1 MHVAFVTGEYPPMD
15 GGVGAYTRAL
25 AQALATQGVRVSV
38 ITARV
43 AQQDGA
49 PDDSAPDDG
58 VTVHPVVDG
67 WGWSMIGA
75 VRTLADEL
83 GVDWLHV
90 QYQTA
95 AFNMHPAINVAPS
108 RWRRSGLHVAW
119 TYHDLR
125 VPYLFPKA
133 GERLRRWVTT
143 LPARTADLTVV
154 TNEGDRLGLQDQPV
168 RRLER
173 IPIGSNITGVTL
185 SPAARAAQRQER
197 GYGADDQ
204 VIGYFGFLNR
214 SKGGLTLI
222 RTLDR
227 LVATHPHVKLL
238 MIGERVGASDPS
250 NFAYLQEVE
259 ALIAA
264 RGLEARVQWTGR
276 QSDAEVAA
284 DLNACDVLLMPYEDG
299 ASLRRGTLMAGL
311 VNGCAIVTTTPQSP
325 LPELAMERDVM
336 YVAPANDEAAA
347 RAVARVLD
355 NPWLAET
362 LRTNARARARLFT
375 WEGIAAAH
383 VAAYTAA
390 T

>member
-1 MHVAFVTGEYPPMD
+1 MHVAFVTGEYPPME

-25 AQALATQGVRVSV
+25 AQALAAQGVRVSV
-38 ITARV
+38 ITSLL
-43 AQQDGA
+43 GA
-49 PDDSAPDDG
+49 PDDGMPDDG
-58 VTVHPVVDG
+58 VAVHPVVDG
-67 WGWSMIGA
+67 WGWSMIGR
-75 VRTLADEL
+75 VRARAGEL
-83 GVDWLHV
+83 DVDWLHV

-95 AFNMHPAINVAPS
+95 AFNMHPAINVAPIW
-108 RWRRSGLHVAW
+108 WRRAGVHVAW

-133 GERLRRWVTT
+133 GERLRHRVTT

-154 TNEGDRLGLQDQPV
+154 TNEGDRLGLQNQPV

-173 IPIGSNITGVTL
+173 IAIGSNITGVTL
-185 SPAARAAQRQER
+185 TPAERAARRQQH
-197 GYGADDQ
+197 GYGAADQ

-375 WEGIAAAH
+375 WKGIAAAH

>member
-1 MHVAFVTGEYPPMD
+1 M
-15 GGVGAYTRAL
+15 
-25 AQALATQGVRVSV
+25 
-38 ITARV
+38 
-43 AQQDGA
+43 
-49 PDDSAPDDG
+49 
-58 VTVHPVVDG
+58 
-67 WGWSMIGA
+67 
-75 VRTLADEL
+75 
-83 GVDWLHV
+83 
-90 QYQTA
+90 
-95 AFNMHPAINVAPS
+95 
-108 RWRRSGLHVAW
+108 
-119 TYHDLR
+119 
-125 VPYLFPKA
+125 
-133 GERLRRWVTT
+133 
-143 LPARTADLTVV
+143 
-154 TNEGDRLGLQDQPV
+154 
-168 RRLER
+168 
-173 IPIGSNITGVTL
+173 
-185 SPAARAAQRQER
+185 
-197 GYGADDQ
+197 
-204 VIGYFGFLNR
+204 
-214 SKGGLTLI
+214 I